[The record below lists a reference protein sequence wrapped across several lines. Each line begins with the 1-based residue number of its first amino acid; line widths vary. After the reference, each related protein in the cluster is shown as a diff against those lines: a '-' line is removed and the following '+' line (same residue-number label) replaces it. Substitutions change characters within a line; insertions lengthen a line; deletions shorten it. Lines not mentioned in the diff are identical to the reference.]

1 MLKEEAGYMTT
12 GVIWKQ
18 LLIFFF
24 PILFG
29 TFFQQMYNTAD
40 ALIVGRFVGKVALS
54 AVGGSNGSIT
64 DIFVCFFNG
73 LSSGAGVIV
82 AQFYGSKKDNMTSK
96 AVHTALTLSVV
107 VGLSVSIIVMILART
122 ILIMMD
128 TPQEVLPDSLIYL
141 KIYLCGMVPNMVYN
155 MGSAILRSIGD
166 SKRPLYFLI
175 ITCFVNIG
183 LDILFVVIFK
193 LGVAGVGTATVISQ
207 FLSAF
212 MVIICLMRSKS
223 CYKLVLK
230 QLGFYV
236 PALKSI
242 LYLGIPAGLQSCM
255 YTFSNVLLQ
264 FSINQL
270 GTDTIAAYT
279 AFNKIANIF
288 WMMSGAYGIAITTFV
303 GQNYGA
309 GKFSRVKKS
318 IQDCFIMITGSTIV
332 VSSALYFLSP
342 YIFCLFTKD
351 GNVMAIGNTILK
363 FLVPLFITYVAV
375 EVFAGSLRGLGDS
388 AIPLIIT
395 VCGVC
400 LLRVG
405 WLLKVVPSHLEVHW
419 ILVSFPI
426 TWVVTSTAFTIYYF
440 IYMRRHKKYF
450 RTLSSKYGRTIKQN

>member
-122 ILIMMD
+122 ILIIMD

-155 MGSAILRSIGD
+155 MGSAILRSTGD

-183 LDILFVVIFK
+183 LDILFVVIFN

-223 CYKLVLK
+223 CYKLVLR

-236 PALKSI
+236 PALKTI

-255 YTFSNVLLQ
+255 YTFSNALLQ

-318 IQDCFIMITGSTIV
+318 IQDCFIMITCSTIV
-332 VSSALYFLSP
+332 VSAALYFLSP
-342 YIFCLFTKD
+342 DIFCIFTKD
-351 GNVMAIGNTILK
+351 SNVMAIGNTILK

-388 AIPLIIT
+388 VMPLIIT

-405 WLLKVVPSHLEVHW
+405 WLLTVVPSHLEIHW
-419 ILVSFPI
+419 ILASFPI
-426 TWVVTSTAFTIYYF
+426 TWVVTSIAFTIYYF
-440 IYMRRHKKYF
+440 VYMKRNKKYF
-450 RTLSSKYGRTIKQN
+450 RTLSSEYGEVIKQN